1 VIVVDTNIIA
11 YLYIDGEHTQMAEQL
26 LSFSSTWASPIL
38 WKSEFRNVLV
48 HYMRRG
54 ILTLEESLMIIQEA
68 DLLLDG
74 HEYEVSAMQV
84 MQLANSSRCSA
95 YDCEFVALAQD
106 LSVPLI
112 TTDKRILTEF
122 PMTAKS
128 INSYLA

>member
-1 VIVVDTNIIA
+1 MIVVDTNIIA
-11 YLYIDGEHTQMAEQL
+11 YLYIDGEHTQTAEQL
-26 LSFSSTWASPIL
+26 LSVSSIWASPFL

-48 HYMRRG
+48 HYMRSG

-74 HEYEVSAMQV
+74 HEYVVSSMRV

-106 LSVPLI
+106 LAVPLI

-122 PMTAKS
+122 PNTAKS
-128 INSYLA
+128 VDSYLA